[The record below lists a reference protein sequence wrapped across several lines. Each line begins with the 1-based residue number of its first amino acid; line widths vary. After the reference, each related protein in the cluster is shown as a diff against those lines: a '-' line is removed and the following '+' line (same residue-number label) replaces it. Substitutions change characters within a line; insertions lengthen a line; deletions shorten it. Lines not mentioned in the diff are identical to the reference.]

1 MITETTFADFPHDVI
16 ARSEEVPV
24 VVQFWA
30 EWCAPCKA
38 IKPVLENLAKEMDFE
53 LVRADVGE
61 HRELA
66 IQFNVRA
73 VPTVSVFKDGNQVGS
88 LAGAVKVERLKE
100 FLEKYGVYGT
110 LAKPPVQE
118 DSLFEDTFDT
128 DPSEQ

>member
-1 MITETTFADFPHDVI
+1 MITETTFADFPYDVI

-38 IKPVLENLAKEMDFE
+38 IKPVLENLANEMDFE

-110 LAKPPVQE
+110 LAEPQPKAEAPVSE
-118 DSLFEDTFDT
+118 DSE
-128 DPSEQ
+128 PSEE